1 MKVKF
6 NAGLVV
12 LLAST
17 CFAAKFPAGYTL
29 CKQGDDKCLL
39 DQIGA
44 TFTKHSQG
52 IPEMNLVGLDPL
64 KIEKMDI
71 VQGGDGPINIVLNF
85 KNVDLT
91 GLSQSTV
98 KKAK

>member
-1 MKVKF
+1 
-6 NAGLVV
+6 
-12 LLAST
+12 
-17 CFAAKFPAGYTL
+17 
-29 CKQGDDKCLL
+29 
-39 DQIGA
+39 
-44 TFTKHSQG
+44 
-52 IPEMNLVGLDPL
+52 MNLVALDPL

-91 GLSQSTV
+91 GLSQCTV